1 MKNILKWTLFILIA
15 SVAMAAGMFCL
26 AQYFDSKEGD
36 CDCGGNCDCKASKP
50 AKISAGLE
58 FSSMAHIPSKRVS
71 PTA

>member
-50 AKISAGLE
+50 AKKAFTRHYTKLNLS
-58 FSSMAHIPSKRVS
+58 
-71 PTA
+71 